1 MSSISLAILYK
12 GSPSLPEKSIILIC
26 DGRDPGKLLNERGYF
41 EYVLICLILAQVEF
55 LLFYRLP
62 RMVFLGG
69 GDGVNI
75 PERRETQQFPT
86 RLPVTVKY
94 TRTGHYE
101 VTGVS
106 RDLSA
111 SGMFLHKD
119 SNIEEGAQVEICR
132 QKH

>member
-1 MSSISLAILYK
+1 
-12 GSPSLPEKSIILIC
+12 
-26 DGRDPGKLLNERGYF
+26 
-41 EYVLICLILAQVEF
+41 
-55 LLFYRLP
+55 
-62 RMVFLGG
+62 MVFLGG

-75 PERRETQQFPT
+75 PERRETQQFPI

-101 VTGVS
+101 FTGVS

-119 SNIEEGAQVEICR
+119 SNIEEGAQVEIILTLPSKTLEQVTVQVR
-132 QKH
+132 GTVVRVKKSSLPGIAINFEKFVILPEPWSTQAASHPTK